1 MASIKEGKFTD
12 GMPNHPQL
20 HELFM
25 LIAYGE
31 PMVVAEGTDDGTPYL
46 IVTAGDSSSHFTFTK
61 TADGYN
67 VVKTK

>member
-1 MASIKEGKFTD
+1 MTSIKKGTFTD

-31 PMVVAEGTDDGTPYL
+31 PMIVAEGADDGTPYV
-46 IVTAGDSSSHFTFTK
+46 IVTAGNCSSHFTFTK
-61 TADGYN
+61 TADGYT